1 MPSAKILATLLQHCV
16 SQGVLVQSEF
26 VDPNADLVDTGQVDS
41 MGLVQLQALIE
52 QLFGVVIPGP
62 VFVAELRTLAR
73 IAAYLE
79 REQRSG
85 RSSASPSLGTH

>member
-1 MPSAKILATLLQHCV
+1 MPSAEILAILLEHCV
-16 SQGVLVQSEF
+16 SQGVFVQSES
-26 VDPNADLVDTGQVDS
+26 VDPNADLVETGQVDS

-52 QLFGVVIPGP
+52 ELFGVSIPGP

-79 REQRSG
+79 REERTQ
-85 RSSASPSLGTH
+85 